1 MDKTTFQGRLLHV
14 LPGRAKPGQEGAV
27 AGSGVVDG
35 KVLGKRDEG
44 RGEVKSKV
52 DAKRK
57 QESTKGVNWASLYMN
72 VSFFLLLHGLFLT
85 DPILERRCCRLCC
98 RPDGYVQI

>member
-1 MDKTTFQGRLLHV
+1 M
-14 LPGRAKPGQEGAV
+14 
-27 AGSGVVDG
+27 VDG

-57 QESTKGVNWASLYMN
+57 QESAKGVNWASLYMN
-72 VSFFLLLHGLFLT
+72 VSVLLLLHKLFLT
-85 DPILERRCCRLCC
+85 DLILE
-98 RPDGYVQI
+98 